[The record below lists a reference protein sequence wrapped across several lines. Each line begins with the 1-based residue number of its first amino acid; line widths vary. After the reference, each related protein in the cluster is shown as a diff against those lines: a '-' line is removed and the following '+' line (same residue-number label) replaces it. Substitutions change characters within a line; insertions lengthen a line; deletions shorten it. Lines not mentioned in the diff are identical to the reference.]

1 MIDSPLVTANRAG
14 MTIVFYLWFPAMNG
28 IKGINPGF
36 YLKKKKKGKT
46 QMYLSHVLIPVGP
59 SCEIMRPVRWV
70 AGVGQRRGGTSSR
83 GDEGRTKKKEEEG
96 WWW

>member
-36 YLKKKKKGKT
+36 YLKKKKEKLKCISP
-46 QMYLSHVLIPVGP
+46 MF
-59 SCEIMRPVRWV
+59 
-70 AGVGQRRGGTSSR
+70 
-83 GDEGRTKKKEEEG
+83 
-96 WWW
+96 